1 MAGLAWNAAGSGQAP
16 SRGSQLHPVQCRRG
30 EQSWGQQGRGDV
42 NASLHLALAGASQ
55 LFPQPSGMLSCA
67 ITAPSVL
74 MYDKSIRNCPV
85 SGLEPE
91 TKASQ
96 LLPPSPRHAHTL
108 VQSLLLMVPTAVLT
122 TPASH
127 HGNRVAV
134 GGASAQSVDQ
144 CQMNLPCER
153 QGGGTLETPGL

>member
-1 MAGLAWNAAGSGQAP
+1 MAGLAWNAAVSGQAP

-67 ITAPSVL
+67 VTAPSVL

-96 LLPPSPRHAHTL
+96 LLPPPCHAHTL

-127 HGNRVAV
+127 HRNRVAV
-134 GGASAQSVDQ
+134 GGASAQSLDQ

-153 QGGGTLETPGL
+153 RGGGTLETPGL